1 MAHHSGCNSTPS
13 TTDLRELLRSI
24 DAGARERAARLATAK
39 AFGVSLVIHA
49 VIILLLIVVASL
61 ARPPWARWSKQ
72 SASNL
77 PEQIATVPAP
87 VRVGTADVP
96 ACASATDSVATELL
110 QYTKRAVS
118 GLAPSTAG
126 LAALPAADSSRVW
139 FVTVDALCRRAA
151 ETINR
156 AYQLPENR
164 ARTLYVLGA
173 GGVYLVLD
181 TSLARGR
188 YGRSMVMDS
197 SLMRIVVW

>member
-1 MAHHSGCNSTPS
+1 MLSSS
-13 TTDLRELLRSI
+13 ELRELLRSI
-24 DAGARERAARLATAK
+24 DAGARERGARLATAK

-61 ARPPWARWSKQ
+61 ASPPWARWSKQ
-72 SASNL
+72 SGSNL

-87 VRVGTADVP
+87 APVGMADVP
-96 ACASATDSVATELL
+96 ACASATDTVAIEIL
-110 QYTKRAVS
+110 QYTKHAVS

-139 FVTVDALCRRAA
+139 LVTVDALCRQAA

-164 ARTLYVLGA
+164 ARTLYIVGA
-173 GGVYLVLD
+173 GGVYLVVD

-197 SLMRIVVW
+197 SLARIVNW